1 MPPTAS
7 YLLLG
12 LIVVLA
18 NVHLFKLYRPARLRE
33 DSPARKSR
41 FAWLELSPADLGAF
55 SYWKLALASVAGLFL
70 ELLMIRWIS
79 SEIRVF
85 AYFKN
90 FVLIACFLGFGV
102 GCYLCR
108 RKIRLVAL
116 FASLLVLAVAV
127 NPWFPWHEL
136 LTSLPS
142 LIGGLSEV
150 DVRGVPSLPRTWAE
164 ISGLVETMVIVVPL
178 FGLIAFAFH
187 PIGQLIGWY
196 LEKAPKGIKGYTVN
210 ILGSLAGIML
220 FTGLAFINQPPSV
233 WFAAAGVLF
242 VALFWRSAPV
252 RWMTAAVFLA
262 CVGLTLT
269 VPTGGSRVYWSP
281 YQKLTLTPEYSPS
294 SGELL
299 TYHVRTNDTWYQQ
312 IFNLSPE
319 FEASHPDLFR
329 SDPPAWNPYNVPYR
343 FFPNPDSVLVLGAG
357 TGNDVAAALR
367 AGAQRVVAV
376 EIDPLIQKLGRELH
390 FEKPYSSP
398 RTHVVINDARSYIE
412 NSQEHFDVIM
422 FSLLDSH
429 TTSSYYTNIR
439 IDNYVYTLEALQ
451 AAKKLLKPGGLLILK
466 FWVDTPW
473 ITGRLKELT
482 QTAFGQ
488 PPFQM
493 VLLSQYYATGG
504 TLFICGS
511 EERIQ
516 ARLAADPELSD
527 YVSKNPVRVAQEAS
541 LTTDDWPYFYQHE
554 PGLPSA
560 VLVISLVLVLL
571 GWLSLRETGISM
583 ALLDWHFFF
592 LGAGFLLLEAQIISK
607 MALLFGTTWMVNS
620 LVISG
625 LLILIVGANLLVDW
639 KTDLPIGVGYAGIFA
654 SILISYFLPIERF
667 FFASLWLKAFTATA
681 VLCLPVFFAG
691 IVFIKSFA
699 RVGFRGEALG
709 SNLFGALVGGLLESL
724 SFWTGIHALLVLAAL
739 LYTASLVAIL
749 VPRTAPAPVALSAD

>member
-7 YLLLG
+7 YLLLA
-12 LIVVLA
+12 LIVILA
-18 NVHLFKLYRPARLRE
+18 NVHLFKLYKPAVARE
-33 DSPARKSR
+33 GSPAGKSWVD
-41 FAWLELSPADLGAF
+41 WLELSPSDLGGF

-90 FVLIACFLGFGV
+90 FVLISCFLGFGL

-108 RKIRLVAL
+108 HKIRLVAL
-116 FASLLVLAVAV
+116 LAPLIVLAVVV
-127 NPWFPWHEL
+127 NPWFSWHEL
-136 LTSLPS
+136 LTWLPS
-142 LIGGLSEV
+142 MIGGLSEV
-150 DVRGVPSLPRTWAE
+150 DVRGVPSLPRTWTE
-164 ISGLVETMVIVVPL
+164 ISGLLETMAIVVPL
-178 FGLIAFAFH
+178 FGLIAFTFH
-187 PIGQLIGWY
+187 PIGQLVGWY
-196 LEKAPKGIKGYTVN
+196 LEKAPQGIKGYTVN

-220 FTGLAFINQPPSV
+220 FTGMSFMNQPPAT

-242 VALFWRSAPV
+242 VGLFWRPVRV
-252 RWMTAAVFLA
+252 RWMTVAVFLA
-262 CVGLTLT
+262 CVGLTLA
-269 VPTGGSRVYWSP
+269 VPSGDSRIYWSP
-281 YQKLTLTPEYSPS
+281 YQKLTLTPEYS
-294 SGELL
+294 SGELI

-329 SDPPAWNPYNVPYR
+329 TDPPAWNPYNVPYR

-367 AGAQRVVAV
+367 SGAQRVVAV
-376 EIDPLIQKLGRELH
+376 EIDPLIQKLGRDLH

-412 NSQEHFDVIM
+412 NSQERFDVIM

-439 IDNYVYTLEALQ
+439 IDNYVYTLEALL

-482 QTAFGQ
+482 QAAFGQ
-488 PPFQM
+488 PPFEM
-493 VLLSQYYATGG
+493 VLHSQYYASGG

-511 EERIQ
+511 EERIR
-516 ARLAADPELSD
+516 ARLAGDPELND
-527 YVSKNPVRVAQEAS
+527 FVSKNPVHVTQQAS

-560 VLVISLVLVLL
+560 VIVMSLVLAML
-571 GWLSLRETGISM
+571 GWLSLRQTGISI
-583 ALLDWHFFF
+583 ASLDWHFFF

-625 LLILIVGANLLVDW
+625 LLVLIVGANLLVHW
-639 KTDLPIGVGYAGIFA
+639 KTDINIGVGYAGIFA
-654 SILISYFLPIERF
+654 SILLSYFLPIERL
-667 FFASLWLKAFTATA
+667 FFASLWLKAVTATA

-691 IVFIKSFA
+691 IVFIKSFGK
-699 RVGFRGEALG
+699 VGFRGEALG

-724 SFWTGIHALLVLAAL
+724 SFWTGIHALLVLAAV
-739 LYTASLVAIL
+739 LYTASLLAVL
-749 VPRTAPAPVALSAD
+749 VPRPSPAPVALSAD